1 MKWLVISVALLAG
14 LAALA
19 FVAGWMLPVRHVASG
34 SATFAVPPEVIWSVI
49 TDVDAFPAWRR
60 DVKKVQRLPDRDG
73 RTTWVE
79 DGQSGRLTFLVDRR
93 EPPTALVTRIA
104 DPDLPFGGSWTYEIV
119 RTTGGCTLT
128 ITENGEIYNPVFRL
142 LARFAF
148 GYEATLAEYLKS
160 LEKRVSGERGQVQD

>member
-1 MKWLVISVALLAG
+1 MRWLLISIGLLAVV
-14 LAALA
+14 AALA

-34 SATFAVPPEVIWSVI
+34 SAAFAVPPEVIWNAI
-49 TDVDAFPAWRR
+49 TEVDAFPAWRR

-73 RTTWVE
+73 RTAWVE
-79 DGQSGRLTFLVDRR
+79 DGQSGRLTFVVDRHAA
-93 EPPTALVTRIA
+93 PTTLVTRIA
-104 DPDLPFGGSWTYEIV
+104 DPDLPFGGSWTYEIA
-119 RTTGGCTLT
+119 RTAGGSTLT